1 MKLAKWLIVAAVV
14 GVAVGGV
21 LVVRTKAAEARQLN
35 AVLGVDDGA
44 ARPALDQRIAKRL
57 GLTAEQKKQIKA
69 VLAAD
74 SEKLTTD
81 LKAIHDARVNLRATI
96 RKTGTTENEI
106 RGASAKVAAAEA
118 DLAVERAALY
128 GKIAPILTADQM
140 AQVNQ
145 LQERVDDA
153 VDGAIGGLGRRLTE

>member
-44 ARPALDQRIAKRL
+44 ARPALAQRIAKRL

-118 DLAVERAALY
+118 DLAVERAVLY